1 MSDES
6 LKNYIKLSE
15 IVDELDKRICEIE
28 DTIDALDKNIDDAE
42 TMGFS
47 QGFINSM
54 CENRNILDL
63 ARIDLSIL
71 KNKNEKSLLD
81 YQRIRLLS
89 K

>member
-28 DTIDALDKNIDDAE
+28 ETIDALDKNIDDAE
-42 TMGFS
+42 SMGFS
-47 QGFINSM
+47 QGFIDSI
-54 CENRNILDL
+54 CESRNALDL
-63 ARIDLSIL
+63 ARINLSL
-71 KNKNEKSLLD
+71 QKNKTEKSLLE